1 MIDEMPLDEIEQEA
15 RKNCIRGFYI
25 NIKTIQFN
33 YFFMSMQI

>member
-15 RKNCIRGFYI
+15 RKNSIRGFYI

-33 YFFMSMQI
+33 YFL